1 MTPDAAA
8 LAELQ
13 RLRASAGAFR
23 VLAHAG
29 AAASQERL
37 AGGIADISLDT
48 GNATAAAAADGQPQG
63 YMVDSLGSA
72 VSFAG
77 GPGGRDARIA
87 PLVPAPQ
94 VTTPGFEQHLVGQ
107 EHCISTAVVL
117 SGAVPGLGLRCS
129 SRLELENLHA
139 PCTPAL
145 KCVHQHSAA

>member
-1 MTPDAAA
+1 VTPDAAA

-13 RLRASAGAFR
+13 RLRASGGAFR
-23 VLAHAG
+23 VAAHAG

-48 GNATAAAAADGQPQG
+48 GNATAAADSQPQG

-87 PLVPAPQ
+87 PLVPGPQ
-94 VTTPGFEQHLVGQ
+94 VTTLGFEQHPVGQ

-117 SGAVPGLGLRCS
+117 
-129 SRLELENLHA
+129 
-139 PCTPAL
+139 
-145 KCVHQHSAA
+145 